1 MNFNYYSNEVG
12 RNLQVKDNKM
22 HGRALKGQSLIALTV
37 IKETKQK

>member
-12 RNLQVKDNKM
+12 RNLQVKDNEM
-22 HGRALKGQSLIALTV
+22 HGTALKGQSFFAVTV